1 MKNFINTLIL
11 LCSTSIIL
19 GARIAHVFKE
29 ILTEFQLSSFETGVR
44 FQMYHGLAIL
54 ILSLNK
60 KYFNEKLK
68 FALIIMSLGTIIF
81 SLSIYLLNLQEY
93 LNVKLSFLGPIT
105 PIGGLLIIIS
115 WFFLLF
121 IVKKKDT
128 YN

>member
-1 MKNFINTLIL
+1 
-11 LCSTSIIL
+11 
-19 GARIAHVFKE
+19 
-29 ILTEFQLSSFETGVR
+29 
-44 FQMYHGLAIL
+44 
-54 ILSLNK
+54 
-60 KYFNEKLK
+60 
-68 FALIIMSLGTIIF
+68 MSLGTIIF

>member
-1 MKNFINTLIL
+1 MKNFINTAIL
-11 LCSTSIIL
+11 LCLTSIIL
-19 GARIAHVFKE
+19 GAFGSHVFKK

-44 FQMYHGLAIL
+44 FQMFHGLAIL

-81 SLSIYLLNLQEY
+81 SLSIYLLNLQEC
-93 LNVKLSFLGPIT
+93 LNVKLSFLGPLT
-105 PIGGLLIIIS
+105 PFGGLLIIIS

>member
-1 MKNFINTLIL
+1 MKNFINTAIL
-11 LCSTSIIL
+11 LCLTSIIL
-19 GARIAHVFKE
+19 GAFGSHVFKE

-44 FQMYHGLAIL
+44 FQMFHGLAIL

-81 SLSIYLLNLQEY
+81 SLSIYLLNLQEC

-105 PIGGLLIIIS
+105 PFGGLLIIIS

>member
-1 MKNFINTLIL
+1 MKNFINTAIIL
-11 LCSTSIIL
+11 CLTSIIL
-19 GARIAHVFKE
+19 GAFGTHLFKE

-44 FQMYHGLAIL
+44 FQMHHGLAIL

-81 SLSIYLLNLQEY
+81 SLSIYLLNLQEC
-93 LNVKLSFLGPIT
+93 LNVKLSFLGPLT
-105 PIGGLLIIIS
+105 PFGGLLIIIS

>member
-1 MKNFINTLIL
+1 MKNFINTSIL
-11 LCSTSIIL
+11 LCLTSIIL
-19 GARIAHVFKE
+19 GAFGAHIFKE

-68 FALIIMSLGTIIF
+68 FALIIMSLGTVIF

-105 PIGGLLIIIS
+105 PVGGLLIIIS

>member
-1 MKNFINTLIL
+1 MKNFINTAIL

-19 GARIAHVFKE
+19 GAFGAHVFKE

-81 SLSIYLLNLQEY
+81 SLSIYLLNIQEY
-93 LNVKLSFLGPIT
+93 LNVKISFLGPIT
-105 PIGGLLIIIS
+105 PISGLLIIIS

>member
-1 MKNFINTLIL
+1 MKNFINTSIL
-11 LCSTSIIL
+11 LCLTSIIL
-19 GARIAHVFKE
+19 GAFGAHIFKE

-68 FALIIMSLGTIIF
+68 FALIIMSLGTVIF

>member
-1 MKNFINTLIL
+1 MKNFINTAIL
-11 LCSTSIIL
+11 LCLTSIIL
-19 GARIAHVFKE
+19 GAFGSHVFKE

-44 FQMYHGLAIL
+44 FQMFHGLAIL

-81 SLSIYLLNLQEY
+81 SLSIYLLNLQEC
-93 LNVKLSFLGPIT
+93 LNVKLSFLGPLT
-105 PIGGLLIIIS
+105 PFGGLLIIIS